1 MLCGPPGVGKTML
14 AKALATES
22 GINFI
27 SVKGPALMSK
37 WVGET
42 ERAVRDIFHKA
53 KLASPCIIFLDE
65 IDSIA
70 PCRGGGEASA
80 VTDRVIAQLLTEM
93 DGIEELNGVIVLAAT
108 NRKDLVDPALL
119 RAGRFDFVV
128 ELPLPDADARKQ
140 IFDVHTKDKPL
151 AKDVL
156 IDSLAREASSGWNGA
171 DIEFVCRRAGTL
183 AIRDYLA
190 LAPSPPTNLDMFRI
204 RQKNFDEA
212 VQAVR
217 QKE

>member
-1 MLCGPPGVGKTML
+1 MT
-14 AKALATES
+14 
-22 GINFI
+22 FY
-27 SVKGPALMSK
+27 
-37 WVGET
+37 
-42 ERAVRDIFHKA
+42 RDIFHKA

-70 PCRGGGEASA
+70 PRRGGGEASA

-93 DGIEELNGVIVLAAT
+93 DGIEELNGVLVLAAT

-119 RAGRFDFVV
+119 RAGRFDFVL

-140 IFDVHTKDKPL
+140 IFGVHTQDKPL
-151 AKDVL
+151 ADDVR
-156 IDSLAREASSGWNGA
+156 IDILAGEASNGWNGA
-171 DIEFVCRRAGTL
+171 DIEFACRRAGTL

-190 LAPSPPTNLDMFRI
+190 LHPSPPPNLDTFRI
-204 RQKNFDEA
+204 WQKHFDEA